1 MKTLSLTKQLLHIL
15 IEKDALLTMYGSSAY
30 TVWIDEQGNP
40 VIKTLKVSR
49 SRRYKYNG
57 K

>member
-15 IEKDALLTMYGSSAY
+15 IEKDALLTMFGSSSY
-30 TVWIDEQGNP
+30 TVRIDEQGNP
-40 VIKTLKVSR
+40 IIKTLKVNK
-49 SRRYKYNG
+49 SRRYKYA